1 MRARI
6 APLSPHDHGLRSKSM
21 KRRSGSPKT
30 AESRPRTAAGAKPS
44 APSEE
49 RRASPRVRPERSARL
64 VDISAGGVCVE
75 TAAPLEPAG
84 VYDLILRLDDRR
96 ITVACRV
103 VQLQRLGGLRR
114 ASMAFDRV
122 LESDRGFIE
131 ESLVRETAER
141 LTVVIR

>member
-1 MRARI
+1 
-6 APLSPHDHGLRSKSM
+6 M
-21 KRRSGSPKT
+21 KRSPTKSKPP
-30 AESRPRTAAGAKPS
+30 AVRGPAPAAAKGP
-44 APSEE
+44 AHGEE

-75 TAAPLEPAG
+75 TAAPLSPAG

-103 VQLQRLGGLRR
+103 VQLHRLGDLRR
-114 ASMAFDRV
+114 ASMAFDRL

-131 ESLVRETAER
+131 ESLVREAAER
-141 LTVVIR
+141 LTVIIR

>member
-1 MRARI
+1 
-6 APLSPHDHGLRSKSM
+6 M
-21 KRRSGSPKT
+21 KRRVTKSKT
-30 AESRPRTAAGAKPS
+30 SAVRRPAPAASSKGPARP
-44 APSEE
+44 EE

-75 TAAPLEPAG
+75 TAAALTPEG

-103 VQLQRLGGLRR
+103 VQLHRLGELRR
-114 ASMAFDRV
+114 ASMAFDRL

-131 ESLVRETAER
+131 ESLVREAAER
-141 LTVVIR
+141 LTVIIR

>member
-1 MRARI
+1 
-6 APLSPHDHGLRSKSM
+6 M
-21 KRRSGSPKT
+21 KRGAGS
-30 AESRPRTAAGAKPS
+30 SRRPPPAKAAGRKA
-44 APSEE
+44 APREE
-49 RRASPRVRPERSARL
+49 RRASPRIRPERSARL

-75 TAAPLEPAG
+75 TAAPLDPSG

-103 VQLQRLGGLRR
+103 VRVQEVHGLSH

-122 LESDRGFIE
+122 LEADRSFIE
-131 ESLVRETAER
+131 ESLVREAAER

>member
-1 MRARI
+1 MKQH
-6 APLSPHDHGLRSKSM
+6 SDGSK
-21 KRRSGSPKT
+21 
-30 AESRPRTAAGAKPS
+30 AS
-44 APSEE
+44 APRRPPAAAEPPARTEE

-64 VDISAGGVCVE
+64 VDVSAGGICVE
-75 TAAPLEPAG
+75 TAAALAPDG

-103 VQLQRLGGLRR
+103 VQLHRLGELRR
-114 ASMAFDRV
+114 ASMAFDRL
-122 LESDRGFIE
+122 LESDRDFIE

>member
-1 MRARI
+1 MKQRSSSTKKPAVRRRPPSTTTKGPAR
-6 APLSPHDHGLRSKSM
+6 D
-21 KRRSGSPKT
+21 
-30 AESRPRTAAGAKPS
+30 
-44 APSEE
+44 EE

-75 TAAPLEPAG
+75 TAAALTPDA

-103 VQLQRLGGLRR
+103 VQLHRLGDLRR
-114 ASMAFDRV
+114 ASMAFDRL

-131 ESLVRETAER
+131 ESLVREAAER
-141 LTVVIR
+141 LTAIIR

>member
-1 MRARI
+1 
-6 APLSPHDHGLRSKSM
+6 M
-21 KRRSGSPKT
+21 KRRTSKTSGQKR
-30 AESRPRTAAGAKPS
+30 RPAAAGKPPARTAA
-44 APSEE
+44 

-75 TAAPLEPAG
+75 TTAPLEPAG

-96 ITVACRV
+96 ITVACRIV
-103 VQLQRLGGLRR
+103 RLQRLGDLRR

>member
-1 MRARI
+1 
-6 APLSPHDHGLRSKSM
+6 M
-21 KRRSGSPKT
+21 KRRVPPATPARG
-30 AESRPRTAAGAKPS
+30 SRPVPGPVPVGSGGRS
-44 APSEE
+44 DE

-75 TAAPLEPAG
+75 TAAPLEPDG

-103 VQLQRLGGLRR
+103 VRLLRLHDLRR

-122 LESDRGFIE
+122 LETDRAFIAE
-131 ESLVRETAER
+131 TLVPQAAER
-141 LTVVIR
+141 LTVIIR

>member
-1 MRARI
+1 
-6 APLSPHDHGLRSKSM
+6 M
-21 KRRSGSPKT
+21 KRRPASSKASSGP
-30 AESRPRTAAGAKPS
+30 RPPTQGRTG
-44 APSEE
+44 EE

-75 TAAPLEPAG
+75 TAAPLVPDG

-103 VQLQRLGGLRR
+103 VRLQRLHDLRR
-114 ASMAFDRV
+114 ANMAFDRV
-122 LESDRGFIE
+122 LETDRDFIAE
-131 ESLVRETAER
+131 TLVREAAER

>member
-1 MRARI
+1 MKPRART
-6 APLSPHDHGLRSKSM
+6 SK
-21 KRRSGSPKT
+21 GSPTGMSKRSSAGT
-30 AESRPRTAAGAKPS
+30 SNASPARPAALAREGARG
-44 APSEE
+44 AAEE

-75 TAAPLEPAG
+75 TAAPLEPDG
-84 VYDLILRLDDRR
+84 IYDLILRLDDRR

-103 VQLQRLGGLRR
+103 VRLERLHDLRR

-122 LESDRGFIE
+122 LESDRAFIT

-141 LTVVIR
+141 LTVIIR

>member
-1 MRARI
+1 
-6 APLSPHDHGLRSKSM
+6 M
-21 KRRSGSPKT
+21 KRRAGTTTTKSS
-30 AESRPRTAAGAKPS
+30 SRPRPRSRAA
-44 APSEE
+44 APALREE

-75 TAAPLEPAG
+75 TAAPLLPDG

-103 VQLQRLGGLRR
+103 VRLERLHDLRR

-122 LESDRGFIE
+122 LETDRAFIAE
-131 ESLVRETAER
+131 TLVREAAER
-141 LTVVIR
+141 LTVIIR

>member
-1 MRARI
+1 
-6 APLSPHDHGLRSKSM
+6 M
-21 KRRSGSPKT
+21 KRRSGTK
-30 AESRPRTAAGAKPS
+30 
-44 APSEE
+44 APGRSEE
-49 RRASPRVRPERSARL
+49 RRASARVRPERSARL

-75 TAAPLEPAG
+75 TAAGLEPDD

-103 VQLQRLGGLRR
+103 VSLQRVRDLTR

>member
-1 MRARI
+1 
-6 APLSPHDHGLRSKSM
+6 M
-21 KRRSGSPKT
+21 KKGTDARSGGKPG
-30 AESRPRTAAGAKPS
+30 RAAKDALGPS
-44 APSEE
+44 GEE

-75 TAAPLEPAG
+75 TTAPLEPDG
-84 VYDLILRLDDRR
+84 LYDLILRLDDRR

-103 VQLQRLGGLRR
+103 VRLQRLFDLRR

-122 LESDRGFIE
+122 LETDRAFITE
-131 ESLVRETAER
+131 ALVREAAER

>member
-1 MRARI
+1 
-6 APLSPHDHGLRSKSM
+6 
-21 KRRSGSPKT
+21 
-30 AESRPRTAAGAKPS
+30 
-44 APSEE
+44 
-49 RRASPRVRPERSARL
+49 

-75 TAAPLEPAG
+75 TTAPLEPAG

-96 ITVACRV
+96 ITVACRIV
-103 VQLQRLGGLRR
+103 RLQRLGDLRR
-114 ASMAFDRV
+114 ASMAFDRL

>member
-1 MRARI
+1 
-6 APLSPHDHGLRSKSM
+6 M
-21 KRRSGSPKT
+21 KRRAGSSQGSG
-30 AESRPRTAAGAKPS
+30 PRRTPVAAKS
-44 APSEE
+44 AVPIEE
-49 RRASPRVRPERSARL
+49 RRTSPRVRPERSARL

-75 TAAPLEPAG
+75 TAAPLSPDG

-103 VQLQRLGGLRR
+103 VQLHRLGELRR
-114 ASMAFDRV
+114 ASMAFDRL
-122 LESDRGFIE
+122 LEADRGFIQ

>member
-1 MRARI
+1 
-6 APLSPHDHGLRSKSM
+6 M
-21 KRRSGSPKT
+21 KPRSGSSKT
-30 AESRPRTAAGAKPS
+30 SAARRPPS
-44 APSEE
+44 ATRGSARVEE

-75 TAAPLEPAG
+75 TAAELAPNG

-96 ITVACRV
+96 ITVTCRV
-103 VQLQRLGGLRR
+103 VQLHRLGDLRR
-114 ASMAFDRV
+114 ASMAFDRM

-131 ESLVRETAER
+131 ESLVREAAER

>member
-1 MRARI
+1 
-6 APLSPHDHGLRSKSM
+6 M
-21 KRRSGSPKT
+21 KRRSSSSKA
-30 AESRPRTAAGAKPS
+30 AEVRN
-44 APSEE
+44 EE

-75 TAAPLEPAG
+75 TAAALAPDG

-96 ITVACRV
+96 ITVACKV
-103 VQLQRLGGLRR
+103 VQLHRLGDLRR
-114 ASMAFDRV
+114 ASMAFDRL

-131 ESLVRETAER
+131 ESLVREAAER

>member
-1 MRARI
+1 
-6 APLSPHDHGLRSKSM
+6 M
-21 KRRSGSPKT
+21 KKGTDARSGGK
-30 AESRPRTAAGAKPS
+30 RGRAAKDALGPS
-44 APSEE
+44 GEE

-75 TAAPLEPAG
+75 TTAPLEPDG
-84 VYDLILRLDDRR
+84 LYDLILRLDDRR

-103 VQLQRLGGLRR
+103 VRLQRLFDLRR

-122 LESDRGFIE
+122 LETDRAFITE
-131 ESLVRETAER
+131 ALVREAAER

>member
-1 MRARI
+1 
-6 APLSPHDHGLRSKSM
+6 M
-21 KRRSGSPKT
+21 KRRSGSSKT
-30 AESRPRTAAGAKPS
+30 SGSRRRATAGGKPP
-44 APSEE
+44 AVSEE

-75 TAAPLEPAG
+75 TTAPLEPAG

-96 ITVACRV
+96 ITVACRI
-103 VQLQRLGGLRR
+103 VQLQRLGDLRR
-114 ASMAFDRV
+114 ASMAFDRL

-141 LTVVIR
+141 VTVVIR

>member
-1 MRARI
+1 
-6 APLSPHDHGLRSKSM
+6 M
-21 KRRSGSPKT
+21 KRRSGTSKT
-30 AESRPRTAAGAKPS
+30 SGARPS
-44 APSEE
+44 DE
-49 RRASPRVRPERSARL
+49 RRASPRVRTERSARL

-75 TAAPLEPAG
+75 TAAALEQDG

-103 VQLQRLGGLRR
+103 VRVERIRDLSR
-114 ASMAFDRV
+114 ASMAFDRI
-122 LESDRGFIE
+122 LETDRGFIE

>member
-1 MRARI
+1 
-6 APLSPHDHGLRSKSM
+6 M
-21 KRRSGSPKT
+21 KRRPGIAKT
-30 AESRPRTAAGAKPS
+30 SASRRRPPAAARTPS
-44 APSEE
+44 LRED

-75 TAAPLEPAG
+75 TAAALSPDG

-103 VQLQRLGGLRR
+103 VQLHRLGDLRR
-114 ASMAFDRV
+114 ASMAFDRL

-131 ESLVRETAER
+131 ESLVREAAER
-141 LTVVIR
+141 LTVIIR